1 MDQLLSSSS
10 FNLSSQM
17 GDGFTGS
24 VEFYGYFVQ
33 NVQNS
38 VPPVKDRPRLFVA
51 FNVMLGFSLQLSI
64 DPFILQDFSQT
75 SVDFFVQDLV
85 LLKEFKVVTLKGVP
99 FKNQTVVLDLGLT
112 HHTL

>member
-1 MDQLLSSSS
+1 MRNWLA
-10 FNLSSQM
+10 
-17 GDGFTGS
+17 GS
-24 VEFYGYFVQ
+24 VELYSHFIQ

-38 VPPVKDRPRLFVA
+38 VSPVKDRPRLFVA
-51 FNVMLGFSLQLSI
+51 FNVMLGFSLQLPI

-99 FKNQTVVLDLGLT
+99 FKNQTIMLYLSLT